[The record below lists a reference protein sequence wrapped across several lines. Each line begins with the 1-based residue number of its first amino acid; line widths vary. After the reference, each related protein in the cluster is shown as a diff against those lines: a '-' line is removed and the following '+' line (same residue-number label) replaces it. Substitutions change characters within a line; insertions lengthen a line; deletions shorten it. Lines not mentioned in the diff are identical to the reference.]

1 MLDRNDYTEKSE
13 NLQALQPAAVTSQ
26 SLAWSED

>member
-1 MLDRNDYTEKSE
+1 MPSHNDYTEKSE
-13 NLQALQPAAVTSQ
+13 NLQALLPAAVTSQ